1 MSPDFLDRD
10 TVLAIH
16 RESLA
21 RHGGMDGLRDEGGF
35 LSALAAAE
43 NIHFYGG
50 GDLHDVAAGYAFHLA
65 ESQAFL
71 DGNKR
76 TAIGTAMT
84 FLLINGC
91 SDASDDRTL
100 YDAMIAIARRE
111 LDKPGLAAWLRAQF
125 PKA

>member
-1 MSPDFLDRD
+1 MDPAFLDHRS
-10 TVLAIH
+10 VLGVH

-21 RHGGMDGLRDEGGF
+21 RHGGIDGLRDEGGF

-43 NIHFYGG
+43 NTHFYGG
-50 GDLHDVAAGYAFHLA
+50 GDLHDVAASYAYHLA

-76 TAIGTAMT
+76 TAVGAAMT

-91 SDASDDRTL
+91 VDRGDDQIL

-111 LDKPGLAAWLRAQF
+111 LDKPGLAALLRVQF
-125 PKA
+125 PRA